1 MAGPTKLGRQCDEQK
16 MTEPI
21 TILYRGGRLPS
32 WDLLSIE
39 QQTAFQNEHV
49 EVMLRVA
56 ADHGLQRIE
65 GFRLLASLGDW
76 ERWWTMRSADLAGAE
91 AWMQAEVAP
100 PYGRYGYYDYQ
111 LARQVSSATL
121 DWLPQ
126 RTWPP
131 PPATDPH
138 VVPALQA
145 DQSSIVVLAFGDWM
159 PDSDAIDPDQRGDG
173 DRRQQVAADH
183 GLLHGEVYQPCGRG
197 ANGSVVW
204 VLEFPKQAGAEAWIE
219 AEVIP
224 PASTWQR
231 RSFHLARR
239 WAPEYFATWPA
250 WRSRQ
255 PSAR

>member
-1 MAGPTKLGRQCDEQK
+1 

-49 EVMLRVA
+49 EVLLRVA

-65 GFRLLASLGDW
+65 GFRLLAPLGDW
-76 ERWWTMRSADLAGAE
+76 QRWWTMRFADLAGAE

-100 PYGRYGYYDYQ
+100 PYGRYGYYEYQ
-111 LARQVSSATL
+111 LARQVSSAAL

-145 DQSSIVVLAFGDWM
+145 DQSSIIVLAFGDWM
-159 PDSDAIDPDQRGDG
+159 SDSDAIDPDQRGDG
-173 DRRQQVAADH
+173 ERRQRLQQVAADH
-183 GLLHGEVYQPCGRG
+183 GLLHGEVYQPCERG
-197 ANGSVVW
+197 ANGRVVW
-204 VLEFPKQAGAEAWIE
+204 VLEFCKLAGAEAWIE

-255 PSAR
+255 PGCSLT